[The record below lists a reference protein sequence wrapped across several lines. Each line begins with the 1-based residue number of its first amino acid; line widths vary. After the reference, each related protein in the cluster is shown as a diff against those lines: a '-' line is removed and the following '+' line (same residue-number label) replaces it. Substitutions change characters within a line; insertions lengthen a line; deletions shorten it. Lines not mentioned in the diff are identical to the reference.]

1 MAIKPID
8 IQTNVSQIHEI
19 SKSEQ
24 ARTEAVVGQQQV
36 LEKESG
42 EKSLLTNTKLEEMK
56 KGESAVIRDQ
66 QKKEEKR
73 KDTAA
78 RENRESKGKKKKKE
92 SRSVDDRM
100 GNLIDILK

>member
-19 SKSEQ
+19 GKNEQ

-36 LEKESG
+36 LENESG
-42 EKSLLTNTKLEEMK
+42 EKSRLTNTKLDEMK

-66 QKKEEKR
+66 QKKEEKKR
-73 KDTAA
+73 EHAA
-78 RENRESKGKKKKKE
+78 HETRAENEKKKKGE
-92 SRSVDDRM
+92 QRSVDDRM
-100 GNLIDILK
+100 GNHIDILK